1 MKKERGFTLVELL
14 ATIVILGLLALIVTP
29 GIAKVI
35 RSSKMNTAKVS
46 LEGYVREL
54 ENAVA
59 LYMTDTGEYPT
70 SVDQLEIDG
79 KNISKIVNPNVV
91 FNSDGTIS
99 KITAIVNEYKCA
111 YIENDGVTCYEEDV
125 VAELTF
131 DESKCSTTLTS
142 ISDIDTMNGK
152 LNTCVT
158 SPIGEVTYTG
168 SIGKKT
174 GEYVINYSVEDEF
187 GNKDTLSKTFTVN
200 ITLSI
205 VFDDSKCETTLT
217 SSDAITEMN
226 SNLNSC
232 INASGEV
239 SHTGT
244 IGSTNGTYDIVYT
257 VTDAYENTNTLTK
270 TFTVEFPP
278 PASVSY
284 DNIGDYV
291 YYDPV
296 NNITCT
302 TYEESNSA
310 SGTIEGCMKWHVLS
324 ENADGTV
331 NLILDHNILSGIEWY
346 SSIDNPQGPTVAVEA
361 LNNAIND
368 TWSTSLVR
376 SDSYSHTYNNG
387 TESKTYTVNYSGMKA
402 RLPEA
407 QEIANAVGYTTWN
420 EDTATVSNYF
430 YFDSK
435 STIITVGYGE
445 DKTTSDYD
453 WLFNNLNNRSNSTDA
468 SNSSTCLYYGCTQN
482 LGKTSGDYGYWTS
495 TAVAG
500 RSGDAWNVT
509 YFGDLRNNGVS
520 STGIGVRP
528 VITLSN

>member
-1 MKKERGFTLVELL
+1 MIKTKKGFTLIELL

-35 RSSKMNTAKVS
+35 RNSKVNTAKAS
-46 LEGYVREL
+46 LEGYVREI

-59 LYMTDTGEYPT
+59 LYMTDTGNIPN
-70 SVDQLEIDG
+70 SIDQLEIDG
-79 KNISKIVNPNVV
+79 KNIDKIGNPNVV

-99 KITAIVNEYKCA
+99 KITAIVNEFKCA
-111 YIENDGVTCYEEDV
+111 YIENDGVTCYESDIVPEI
-125 VAELTF
+125 TF
-131 DESKCSTTLTS
+131 DESKCNTTLTS

-158 SPIGEVTYTG
+158 SPIGDITYTG

-187 GNKDTLSKTFTVN
+187 GNTDTLSKTFTVN

-257 VTDAYENTNTLTK
+257 VTDANENTNTLTK
-270 TFTVEFPP
+270 TFTVELPLP

-302 TYEESNSA
+302 TYTESNSA
-310 SGTIEGCMKWHVLS
+310 SGVIEGCLKWHVLS
-324 ENADGTV
+324 ENNDGTV
-331 NLILDHNILSGIEWY
+331 NLILDHNILSRVRWH
-346 SSIDNPQGPTVAVEA
+346 SSDDNSQGPTVAKEA

-376 SDSYSHTYNNG
+376 SDSYSHTFNNG
-387 TESKTYTVNYSGMKA
+387 TEDKSYTVSYNGMKA

-407 QEIANAVGYTTWN
+407 QEIADAVGNTTWN
-420 EDTATVSNYF
+420 EYYL

-435 STIITVGYGE
+435 SWDQTVGYE
-445 DKTTSDYD
+445 YEKKISDYA
-453 WLFNNLNNRSNSTDA
+453 WLFNNLSSSYTNNDA
-468 SNSSTCLYYGCTQN
+468 SDNKTCLYNGCTQN
-482 LGKTSGDYGYWTS
+482 LGKKTGDHAYWTS
-495 TAVAG
+495 TSVAG
-500 RSGDAWNVT
+500 QSSPAWRVSYLGRLDYDIVT
-509 YFGDLRNNGVS
+509 NPSD
-520 STGIGVRP
+520 GVRP
-528 VITLSN
+528 VITLNSN